1 MDSEIIR
8 YINTIKNYNL
18 QQLEEEYVKLKEEE
32 EILKRKLELIKKRI
46 LARYPTINEPIY
58 LNSIKI
64 IKTKKRILDLNKL
77 KKSIDITPY
86 LKEIEITVIQVR
98 R

>member
-18 QQLEEEYVKLKEEE
+18 QQLEEEYVKLKE